1 MKSQKPVPQEK
12 SFSQDLNSTDLG
24 SIVQGQ
30 ALAAPEL
37 SNEGGITEISKS
49 AVSDATSGTQNLANS
64 DRDAT
69 LARSVS
75 EDERSDEVA
84 AVRLEKRTNHNQSK
98 YKITL
103 TDYGNGLG
111 EIGWSFIHAYQ
122 PNKAARGTSENREAN
137 QDRSVRRAKSRM
149 RKLILSTNAD
159 HLLTLTYRNNMMDF
173 NQACL
178 DLTKFIR
185 YVRKDLPDWIYIA
198 VAEKQ
203 KRGAWHW
210 HLAVR
215 GRQDIPRLRQAWLKT
230 VKDGNVDINPPKG
243 KAQHRQLM
251 LVRYLSKYLAKTFTD
266 NDHGLNARRYRLSRG
281 IAVPSK
287 SIQLPENERNAVQF
301 AIDTLQTKI
310 GSVGHVWLAE
320 DLAAGWACSWK

>member
-1 MKSQKPVPQEK
+1 MSNPKNLIQTSRISGDQDAASAAHDRAKTGGVRCLSHDPVMPQI
-12 SFSQDLNSTDLG
+12 SD
-24 SIVQGQ
+24 SIAESSVGEAD
-30 ALAAPEL
+30 AL
-37 SNEGGITEISKS
+37 
-49 AVSDATSGTQNLANS
+49 
-64 DRDAT
+64 
-69 LARSVS
+69 
-75 EDERSDEVA
+75 
-84 AVRLEKRTNHNQSK
+84 RLEKRTNHNTGK

-111 EIGWSFIHAYQ
+111 EIGWSFIHSYQ
-122 PNKAARGTSENREAN
+122 PNKAARGTSENKEAN

-173 NQACL
+173 NQACA

-185 YVRKDLPDWIYIA
+185 YVRKNIPDWIYIA

-215 GRQDIPRLRQAWLKT
+215 GRQDIPRLRQAWLNT
-230 VKDGNVDINPPKG
+230 VKDGNIDINPPKG

-251 LVRYLSKYLAKTFTD
+251 LVRYLSKYLAKTFTE
-266 NDHGLNARRYRLSRG
+266 NDHGLNAKRYRVSRG
-281 IAVPSK
+281 IDVPSR
-287 SIQLPENERNAVQF
+287 SIHLPESEANAVQF
-301 AIDTLQTKI
+301 ALDTLKTQI
-310 GSVGHVWLAE
+310 GSVGHVWLAD